1 VVIRDRLLT
10 AASLLGRAFVRGHR
24 DAIGRRASSLAYS
37 TLLSVVPLLA
47 VVSIFLAQAMREDN
61 GRTLR
66 LVAELLPYRED
77 AVVSALHS
85 FVAQAESVSSLA
97 VIGFLITSLMTFF
110 SVQETLFTIFRVPEP
125 PSLARRV
132 LTYTMLFFWGPVLI
146 GSAYGGLLYLE
157 QTSGTLGELLRGG
170 SILKG
175 VPALVTFL
183 GLTMLFW
190 RAAYGRIRLRHAAA
204 GSAVATVLVEVLKL
218 GFRIYVSSFTHVQRA
233 VYGTFAIALFF
244 VISVQLTW
252 WMMLYG
258 AEVAASVG
266 LPGSGR
272 DPDAGPRP
280 DPWIALRALE
290 RLAAPGRPSYSANQ
304 LAAELGVRPD
314 ALRAHLAP
322 LAERG
327 LVESPLSVAGK
338 FRLAVAPGRIRLE
351 SVFAAYDPAGHDPE
365 RRPGGEAPDD
375 ALDRI
380 RERVAG
386 ARAEALES
394 TSLDDWLTRGRPGGA
409 DAEPGA
415 DDDRIEE
422 LEAEDAP
429 TDAGLEALEDAPT
442 TPGPRHRG

>member
-1 VVIRDRLLT
+1 VVIRARLL
-10 AASLLGRAFVRGHR
+10 AAGSLLGRAFVRGHR

-66 LVAELLPYRED
+66 LIAELLPYRED
-77 AVVSALHS
+77 AVISALQS

-110 SVQETLFTIFRVPEP
+110 SVQETLFTIFRVSEP
-125 PSLARRV
+125 PSLARRI
-132 LTYTMLFFWGPVLI
+132 LTFTLLFFWGPVLI
-146 GSAYGGLLYLE
+146 GSAYAGLLVLE
-157 QTSGTLGELLRGG
+157 QTSGTIGELLRGG

-190 RAAYGRIRLRHAAA
+190 RAAYGRISLRNAAA

-218 GFRIYVSSFTHVQRA
+218 GFRVYVSSFTHVQRA

-252 WMMLYG
+252 WIMLYG

-266 LPGSGR
+266 LPGAGR
-272 DPDAGPRP
+272 ERIPGPQP
-280 DPWIALRALE
+280 DPWTALEALE
-290 RLAAPGRPSYSANQ
+290 RLAAPGRPPYSANQ
-304 LAAELGVRPD
+304 LAAELGIAPD

-322 LAERG
+322 LADRG
-327 LVESPLSVAGK
+327 LVEAPLTVAGNW
-338 FRLAVAPGRIRLE
+338 RLAVAPGRVRLE
-351 SVFAAYDPAGHDPE
+351 SVFAAYDPARREGSPE
-365 RRPGGEAPDD
+365 PGEAAPPDPV
-375 ALDRI
+375 DRI

-386 ARAEALES
+386 ARAEALEG
-394 TSLDDWLTRGRPGGA
+394 TSLDDWLTRGRPGSGA
-409 DAEPGA
+409 GNLPGA
-415 DDDRIEE
+415 GSVEQAGA
-422 LEAEDAP
+422 EADPADERDPLDA
-429 TDAGLEALEDAPT
+429 TDPDLTGRA
-442 TPGPRHRG
+442 